1 MLKKYLRLTII
12 GITQFFLPITA
23 FMLLTPYLLN
33 KANNLHR
40 LQTLLANWHLTF
52 LIMHGL
58 FYCVLFYTWPAIIKR
73 LCHHRG
79 ISLSS
84 REYKQT
90 LSARWYLLSAFIL
103 FELLMLWR

>member
-1 MLKKYLRLTII
+1 MLKKYLHLTII
-12 GITQFFLPITA
+12 GTIRLILPITA
-23 FMLLTPYLLN
+23 LMLLTPYLLS
-33 KANNLHR
+33 KADNLNR
-40 LQTLLANWHLTF
+40 IQTLLANWHLTF

-58 FYCVLFYTWPAIIKR
+58 FYCVLFYAWPLVVKR

-79 ISLSS
+79 ISFNS
-84 REYKQT
+84 REYKEA